1 VSRPSVALQS
11 PDFGLESIAARLK
24 VHDWVADA
32 RLISQS
38 ADSECG
44 ARSDRSVVF
53 IVPSRLGVGALR
65 RNGKRNLVAAWRDHL
80 CLGGIAETSHLDWRM
95 IRSLSTE
102 AAMGTALGAWPPRQ
116 PTVADVVHAAGSS
129 SLACRVQIPY
139 ELALFDGHFPAAPI
153 VPGVT
158 QVGWAVDIARD
169 RLQVTGRFRGIA
181 AAKFRRLVQPGLDLV
196 LNLRHEPAV
205 GQLRFE
211 YSLGH
216 AVVSAGRVQFGRSD
230 E

>member
-1 VSRPSVALQS
+1 M
-11 PDFGLESIAARLK
+11 AARLEA
-24 VHDWVADA
+24 HDWIAGA
-32 RLISQS
+32 RLVRLP
-38 ADSECG
+38 ADPVYG
-44 ARSDRSVVF
+44 ARSERTIVV
-53 IVPSRLGVGALR
+53 IVPTRLGVGALR
-65 RNGKRNLVAAWRDHL
+65 RNGKRHLVTAWRDHL
-80 CLGGIAETSHLDWRM
+80 CLGGIAETSDLDWRL

-102 AAMGTALGAWPPRQ
+102 AAMSTAFAAWPPRQ

-158 QVGWAVDIARD
+158 QVGWAVEIARD

-196 LNLRHEPAV
+196 LNLEHEPAV

-211 YSLGH
+211 YSLGRTI
-216 AVVSAGRVQFGRSD
+216 VSAGRVQFGRSD